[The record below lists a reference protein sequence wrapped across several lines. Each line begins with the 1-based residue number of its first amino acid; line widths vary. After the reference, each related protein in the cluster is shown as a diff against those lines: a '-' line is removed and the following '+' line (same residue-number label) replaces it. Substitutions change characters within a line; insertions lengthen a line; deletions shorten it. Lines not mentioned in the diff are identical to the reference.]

1 MPAAVYKIK
10 PTGLNATEL
19 NKTEHNCQLS
29 SDELSHKLD
38 QSAAA
43 FDVIRLITPSDCTQL
58 KMQTDQRIFSQ
69 SQISENFRIFYDWLS
84 SVLTNWALQVIKPK
98 TTLQPR

>member
-1 MPAAVYKIK
+1 MR
-10 PTGLNATEL
+10 GLTNTLYYYYYYYTTEL

-29 SDELSHKLD
+29 SVELSRKLD
-38 QSAAA
+38 HRAV

-58 KMQTDQRIFSQ
+58 KMPTDQRICSQ

-84 SVLTNWALQVIKPK
+84 SVLTNWAL
-98 TTLQPR
+98 